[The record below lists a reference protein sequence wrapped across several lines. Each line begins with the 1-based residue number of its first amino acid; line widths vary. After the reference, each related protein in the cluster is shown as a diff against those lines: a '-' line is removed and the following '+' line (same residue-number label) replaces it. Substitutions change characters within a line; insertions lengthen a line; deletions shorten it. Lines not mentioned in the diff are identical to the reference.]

1 MAISRYY
8 LDMLRLEWMRGR
20 TEPIELSTEFGLKRP
35 RPFSATLI
43 ARLFNYPEHSQEEER
58 LILLGMSSAARVLV
72 VVQCYRDS
80 DSLVRIIS
88 ARKATRKEVR
98 FYEEGI

>member
-1 MAISRYY
+1 
-8 LDMLRLEWMRGR
+8 MLRFDWDERKNGTNRIKHGVWLEEAQSVFEDPMDA
-20 TEPIELSTEFGLKRP
+20 SF
-35 RPFSATLI
+35 
-43 ARLFNYPEHSQEEER
+43 YDPEHSEGEDR
-58 LILLGMSSAARVLV
+58 FILLGQSSAGRTLV
-72 VVQCYRDS
+72 VVHCCRVS